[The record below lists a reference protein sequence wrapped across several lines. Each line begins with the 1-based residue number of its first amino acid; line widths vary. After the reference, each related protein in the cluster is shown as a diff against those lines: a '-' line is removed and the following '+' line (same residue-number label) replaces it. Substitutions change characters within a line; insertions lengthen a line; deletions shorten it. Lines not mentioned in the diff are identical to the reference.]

1 MTDNV
6 VSFPGVNGPEKSENE
21 ITPEKVLAAADGRY
35 DQLILIGRVKGQ
47 SKYECVSTIDI
58 EDTLYHVT
66 RIQHKL
72 NILLDGT

>member
-6 VSFPGVNGPEKSENE
+6 VSFPGVNGLEKSENE
-21 ITPEKVLAAADGRY
+21 ITPEKVIAAADGRY

>member
-6 VSFPGVNGPEKSENE
+6 VSFPGVNGPEKNEKE
-21 ITPEKVLAAADGRY
+21 ITPEKVLSAAEDRY

-72 NILLDGT
+72 NIMLDGT

>member
-6 VSFPGVNGPEKSENE
+6 ITFPGANTPEEPENE
-21 ITPEKVLAAADGRY
+21 ITPEKVIESARDRY

>member
-6 VSFPGVNGPEKSENE
+6 VSFPGVNETEKNENE
-21 ITPEKVLAAADGRY
+21 ITPEKVIAAADGRY
-35 DQLILIGRVKGQ
+35 DQLILIGRVKGAT
-47 SKYECVSTIDI
+47 KYECVSTIDI
-58 EDTLYHVT
+58 EDTLYHVR